1 MDSAEFLTALANA
14 LRPLVEHKRGTL
26 TIADDPDHVIDL
38 LAGAAPAGWRL
49 ILSYAG
55 DDAMDDNLS
64 PGIVRWNM
72 NATVQA
78 GTGLSR
84 DSQSAT
90 HTPNAAG
97 RKPLLALADQVSQ
110 WVRGLTGDSSSLGRE
125 GFSHRSRSWLAV
137 EGIPTRQLNIVFR
150 VPYALPK
157 PVSVPV
163 SFP

>member
-1 MDSAEFLTALANA
+1 MDSAQFLTAIADA
-14 LRPLVEHKRGTL
+14 LRPLVEAKRGTL

-64 PGIVRWNM
+64 PGIVRWNI

-84 DSQSAT
+84 ESQAAT
-90 HTPNAAG
+90 HAPNAAG
-97 RKPLLALADQVSQ
+97 RDPLLALADKVSQ
-110 WVRGLTGDSSSLGRE
+110 WIRGLTGNSDSLGRE
-125 GFSHRSRSWLAV
+125 GFRHISRSWLAV
-137 EGIPTRQLNIVFR
+137 EGLPTRQLNMVFR